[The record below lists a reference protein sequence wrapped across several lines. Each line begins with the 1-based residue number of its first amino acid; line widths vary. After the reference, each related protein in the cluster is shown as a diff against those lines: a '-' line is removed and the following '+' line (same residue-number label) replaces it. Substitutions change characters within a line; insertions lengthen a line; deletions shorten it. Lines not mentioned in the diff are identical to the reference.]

1 MSEILDA
8 LCSVESVKA
17 NCVLFGVCAFGW
29 MLCLWMVDYGQM
41 KHVRLYMQAAGWFFI
56 GSMASALLALVALLN
71 LASGGGQ

>member
-1 MSEILDA
+1 MSEVLTD

-29 MLCLWMVDYGQM
+29 MLCLWMVDHGQM
-41 KHVRLYMQAAGWFFI
+41 RHARLYMQAAGWFFI
-56 GSMASALLALVALLN
+56 GSVASALLALVVLIN